1 MVAVGVGGVGG
12 VDGVG
17 GGGGGVCCGCCAF
30 SSSFILPKHIDD
42 VGGIMLSREV
52 WGGSFLG

>member
-1 MVAVGVGGVGG
+1 MVAVGVGG

-42 VGGIMLSREV
+42 VGLIMLSREV

>member
-1 MVAVGVGGVGG
+1 MVAVGVGGV
-12 VDGVG
+12 DGVGG

-42 VGGIMLSREV
+42 VGLIMLSREV